1 MTHDPKPRSGLPQP
15 RTLERRLLTSAEFGR
30 LRSVPPAAEWF
41 ANIESPGTRRIYQ
54 IDIGDFMGFTGIRDP
69 EEFRL
74 ITRAHVIAFRDE
86 LKRRGLQGATI
97 RRKLAALSSL
107 YEYLCDRNAVVS
119 NPVKGVGRPKVDS
132 YQGKT
137 PALSDAQ
144 VRALLAAPVGNSL
157 KAKRDR
163 ALLSLAP
170 EFARTG
176 PDAIDSWNS

>member
-1 MTHDPKPRSGLPQP
+1 MSRSSKTQGSSLPQ
-15 RTLERRLLTSAEFGR
+15 RSVLDRRLLTSAEFGR
-30 LRSVPPAAEWF
+30 LRHVPPAAEWF

-54 IDIGDFMGFTGIRDP
+54 IDIRDFMGFTGIREP

-74 ITRAHVIAFRDE
+74 VSRAHVIAYRDE

-97 RRKLAALSSL
+97 RRKLAALSSM
-107 YEYLCDRNAVVS
+107 YEYLCNRNAVPS

-144 VRALLAAPVGNSL
+144 VRALLAAPAGDSL

-163 ALLSLAP
+163 ALLSL
-170 EFARTG
+170 
-176 PDAIDSWNS
+176 